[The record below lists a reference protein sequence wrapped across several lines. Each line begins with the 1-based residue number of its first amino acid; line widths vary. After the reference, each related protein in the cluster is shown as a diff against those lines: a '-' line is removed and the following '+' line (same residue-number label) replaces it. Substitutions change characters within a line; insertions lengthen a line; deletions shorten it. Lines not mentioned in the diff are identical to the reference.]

1 MSRQK
6 HFVIIGET
14 YNQLTV
20 LESVG
25 IIKRYTSYKCS
36 CSCGKTIIIKGVSLF
51 GKNPTRSCGCLIGK
65 NLIPLNKRKKR
76 KHGLTHTSF
85 YNIWCG
91 LKQRCNDKNTK
102 QYKFYGGRGITYD
115 PRWDDFINFKKDM
128 YLKYL
133 YAVKQ
138 LKMKKTSIERIDS
151 NGNYCKENCCWIP
164 LKLQA
169 KNTSRIKPFDAFDP
183 NGKKYTN
190 IKNQSDFAK
199 IHKLQPTLISQ
210 CLLGK
215 RKHHKQW
222 LFTYNKN
229 GESNETIKSQ
239 KIIKKEQK

>member
-6 HFVIIGET
+6 HFVVIGKI
-14 YNQLTV
+14 YNQLMV
-20 LESVG
+20 LESIG
-25 IIKRYTSYKCS
+25 ILKRYTSYKCK
-36 CSCGKTIIIKGVSLF
+36 CSCGKITIIKGVSLF
-51 GKNPTRSCGCLIGK
+51 GKNPTKSCGCLVGK

-138 LKMKKTSIERIDS
+138 LKMKKPSIERKNV
-151 NGNYCKENCCWIP
+151 NGNYSKENCCWIP
-164 LKLQA
+164 LNKQA
-169 KNTSRIKPFDAFDP
+169 GNTRRLKWFKAISPE
-183 NGKKYTN
+183 GKIYKSNHQTN
-190 IKNQSDFAK
+190 FAK
-199 IHKLQPTLISQ
+199 EHNLQQALIYK
-210 CLLGK
+210 CLYGK
-215 RKHHKQW
+215 RKHHKGW
-222 LFTYNKN
+222 HFKH
-229 GESNETIKSQ
+229 I
-239 KIIKKEQK
+239 